1 MSLFDIESKK
11 EELKKLE
18 EQTQQESF
26 WQQDTSIS
34 SKVLAKI
41 KELKHKID
49 EFELAQNEASNLI
62 ELTEL
67 ANLEVDEEVA
77 KDILKSTKKLEYD
90 VEKIQLETLLSGK
103 YDRNNAILTLHPG
116 AGGTESQDWA
126 EMLYRM
132 YTRWATKKGYEVK
145 ELDYLEGDEAGIKSV
160 TFEIIGE
167 NAYGY
172 MKGEMGVHRLVRIS
186 PFDAGGRR
194 HTSFASLEV
203 LPEITED
210 IEIDI
215 NPDDLRVDTYRA
227 SGAGGQHINKTS
239 SAVRITHI
247 PTNIVVACQSE
258 RSQIQN
264 RETAMKM
271 LKSKLFDLKENMDK
285 LTDATDKL
293 IDGSEALSEGMGTL
307 SSSAGE
313 YTKGVSTANAGVK
326 QLVSGLNT
334 LNSKSSQLESG
345 VESLNEGLKALKK
358 GTKALNSGISSYTK
372 GVSSLDAG
380 LQSAAGGTDKLQQ
393 GAGALSKGITGYTEG
408 ANDLANGIAK
418 LNGKVSGMSNL
429 KLPSEE

>member
-1 MSLFDIESKK
+1 MNLFDITDKRD
-11 EELKKLE
+11 ELKKLE
-18 EQTQQESF
+18 KQIQDENF
-26 WQQDTSIS
+26 WQQETSETT
-34 SKVLAKI
+34 KI
-41 KELKHKID
+41 LVKQKELKRKI
-49 EFELAQNEASNLI
+49 EKFESAQNEVNNLI

-67 ANLEVDEEVA
+67 ANIENDENVA
-77 KDILKSTKKLEYD
+77 KDILKSTNQLEEEIGKL
-90 VEKIQLETLLSGK
+90 QLETLLSGK
-103 YDRNNAILTLHPG
+103 YDKNNAILTLHPG

-215 NPDDLRVDTYRA
+215 NPDDLRIDTYRA

-271 LKSKLFDLKENMDK
+271 LKSKLYDLKEKEQKETIND
-285 LTDATDKL
+285 L
-293 IDGSEALSEGMGTL
+293 
-307 SSSAGE
+307 
-313 YTKGVSTANAGVK
+313 KGVQKDIAWGSQIRSYVFCPYTLVK
-326 QLVSGLNT
+326 DHRTNFEVGNVQTVMDGNLDGFIESYLKYI
-334 LNSKSSQLESG
+334 NS
-345 VESLNEGLKALKK
+345 
-358 GTKALNSGISSYTK
+358 
-372 GVSSLDAG
+372 
-380 LQSAAGGTDKLQQ
+380 
-393 GAGALSKGITGYTEG
+393 SK
-408 ANDLANGIAK
+408 
-418 LNGKVSGMSNL
+418 
-429 KLPSEE
+429 